1 MPRISSPRPLD
12 LTKPFVTSSQS
23 YGSQP
28 FDLSQ
33 NLVTWYRDVQGDFV
47 PDLSGRGNTARCA
60 GSGSFLPVVTS
71 IDSPEFNYSRFDVRS
86 FSFGGGSSGTE
97 YPHIKTVSSTN
108 APFAS
113 DDHSFTDGT
122 KDLPFSISFWIKP
135 QATSAQ
141 QYIVSKINSA
151 AALSGYEWSIEINGK
166 TLKTILNGTGA
177 ASKYLQWE
185 RVGDISAGD
194 WFHVV
199 ATYNGSESVTGINM
213 YLNGGV
219 ISPSSLT
226 SNAYTGMSKTSTP
239 ICIGNKFNSTSF
251 AAVSSEEYDGLIH
264 SVAIWKNR
272 ALTAAE
278 INALH
283 KAYIN
288 GPGGEARSGFISR
301 SPRLMLRELDDLPGS
316 YSTVRRTGDPT
327 RAGALS
333 SNFNDETGIVFSQSG
348 EVVFPSMLPKG
359 SSFSSQAVDI
369 IGQESDVSASLPIR
383 SFQQPN
389 HLHYSPV
396 EEMGPFDENRVIP
409 ATDFFL
415 SGTDPD
421 VLPGFT
427 SPVRSKIAI
436 EIDITPGNS
445 AKVMRNV
452 DRVSVGEGGA
462 SIGDQTGFLY
472 YNFARKEWEQI
483 GLQDPAT
490 GGTLYYD
497 YAIDPFPD
505 SQMSGTFPMQFG
517 PVWPHSDQTKAVRE
531 SFGYKKIGTPTISL
545 QAPFKEVYH
554 ATASQALKL
563 RDYISEPF
571 LLEKVTVQ
579 FSEIQAQRTQGN
591 LPSIYTSSG
600 SNRDIDNYVFFA
612 YRQSH
617 KNHLVDSISDV
628 SSSQRYIVFSGSMTF
643 WNSASFIASSN
654 DEAVLSHTPAF
665 SYNFGLPFDNV
676 YRVGQFTGSV
686 SLEITPA
693 VAQRQSFS
701 NSYLWWKDN
710 ALSQAKFGGIRNFWC
725 GGTSCQKFEPRWAE
739 RWFALTD
746 PVAVDNDNRF
756 LLNPDFDI
764 VSPDLDGRAFRKF
777 GGEVN
782 APVFAD
788 VDTFTETFV
797 INENFQSIESP
808 YLLMP
813 DDEIVF
819 GMDCG
824 VMPFGGAKTF
834 SSITGS
840 QLTIA
845 PKPCKVTFHGS
856 LISNFKEYLPSLNQ
870 DLSSNSVH
878 EIIGAEPQLD
888 QFQIEPISSYYGSY
902 LDEIVTGSMTTPALG
917 GIIFTTRD
925 QDNSRRVIS
934 HVSLGQAG
942 TTGSLQRFVKI
953 SDASERAYDSCLPDI
968 FTFISQSNIGLT
980 GSIAK
985 VGQNTFNDSL
995 NEYTTFLP
1003 QQFPF
1008 KDDPTRFFEP
1018 EGDLQ
1023 SIDSN
1028 STIATDQVL
1037 AYRNLSDAA
1046 TGGGLGAGYASDARM
1061 RDLVFRTG
1069 WKVSKRLA
1077 GNDGLAHR
1085 MQNQTSA
1092 GVSQRPFS
1100 SGTFRYG
1107 ISSVEPEFTSS
1118 RWRYDH
1124 YGYFRDMLEPRRN
1137 IVTYDGLKTVKIS
1150 FMSGSTK
1157 VDSMLTHTQNLST
1170 FATSSMPYFD
1180 DGVARNRPD
1189 NPDESLVEVIA

>member
-33 NLVTWYRDVQGDFV
+33 NLVTWYRDIQRDFS
-47 PDLSGRGNTARCA
+47 PDLSGRGNDARVA
-60 GSGSFLPVVTS
+60 GSGSFQAVTS
-71 IDSPEFNYSRFDVRS
+71 SASTPEFNSSNYGITSLG
-86 FSFGGGSSGTE
+86 FGLGSA
-97 YPHIKTVSSTN
+97 STTISHLRVVDGN
-108 APFAS
+108 GNPRAS
-113 DDHSFTDGT
+113 DDHTFAD
-122 KDLPFSISFWIKP
+122 DDRDIPFSISFWMRTESSVTQTIL
-135 QATSAQ
+135 T
-141 QYIVSKINSA
+141 KILGSV
-151 AALSGYEWSIEINGK
+151 GYEWQ
-166 TLKTILNGTGA
+166 LLVNGTA
-177 ASKYLQWE
+177 LVLYLYDNTSTSNYIAFSQ
-185 RVGDISAGD
+185 
-194 WFHVV
+194 F
-199 ATYNGSESVTGINM
+199 
-213 YLNGGV
+213 GV
-219 ISPSSLT
+219 ISTNSWSHVVITYDGRAATNSVKIYVNATQNNPTGTVTNSYSKMAKSSAPMVVGSNYTNLALT
-226 SNAYTGMSKTSTP
+226 SMSTQRFR
-239 ICIGNKFNSTSF
+239 G
-251 AAVSSEEYDGLIH
+251 ALH
-264 SVAIWKNR
+264 SLAIWKNR
-272 ALTAAE
+272 AISSSE
-278 INALH
+278 VSALYY
-283 KAYIN
+283 AYVN
-288 GPGGEARSGFISR
+288 GPGGEARSGFISK
-301 SPRLMLRELDDLPGS
+301 SPRLQLRELDDHPGS
-316 YSTVRRTGDPT
+316 YPSVLRTGDAT
-327 RAGALS
+327 RAGNLIT
-333 SNFNDETGIVFSQSG
+333 NFNDETGIVFSESG
-348 EVVFPSMLPKG
+348 NVVFPAMLPKG
-359 SSFSSQAVDI
+359 SPFTSQAVDI
-369 IGQESDVSASLPIR
+369 IGQESDISASLPIR

-389 HLHYSPV
+389 HLHYSPTEAV
-396 EEMGPFDENRVIP
+396 GPFDENRVMP

-445 AKVMRNV
+445 TKVMRNV

-788 VDTFTETFV
+788 VDTFTEAFV

-995 NEYTTFLP
+995 NEYTKFLP

-1018 EGDLQ
+1018 EGGLQ

>member
-12 LTKPFVTSSQS
+12 LTKPFVTSNQS

-33 NLVTWYRDVQGDFV
+33 NLVTWYRDIQGDFV
-47 PDLSGRGNTARCA
+47 PDLSGRGNNARCA
-60 GSGSFLPVVTS
+60 GSGSFLPVTSS
-71 IDSPEFNYSRFDVRS
+71 IDTPEFNSQAYDIK
-86 FSFGGGSSGTE
+86 SFGFGLGSTSTTISSLTSVNFSGSA
-97 YPHIKTVSSTN
+97 V
-108 APFAS
+108 AL
-113 DDHSFTDGT
+113 DDHSFVDDNG
-122 KDLPFSISFWIKP
+122 DVPFSVSFWVK
-135 QATSAQ
+135 TSAISGL
-141 QYIVSKINSA
+141 QYLLSKGA
-151 AALSGYEWSIEINGK
+151 FAGTRYEWSIYFSGTTLLLRLYSQGAVTPLYSYTRTSVVIANSWKHITVTYDGK
-166 TLKTILNGTGA
+166 GASDSTKMYVDGSGATATASETGTYEGMIKA
-177 ASKYLQWE
+177 MGPLTAGTRFTNTSLTSADPGYLRGSMHSIAVWKG
-185 RVGDISAGD
+185 RVLTSSEVTAL
-194 WFHVV
+194 
-199 ATYNGSESVTGINM
+199 YNS
-213 YLNGGV
+213 YLNG
-219 ISPSSLT
+219 S
-226 SNAYTGMSKTSTP
+226 
-239 ICIGNKFNSTSF
+239 
-251 AAVSSEEYDGLIH
+251 
-264 SVAIWKNR
+264 
-272 ALTAAE
+272 
-278 INALH
+278 
-283 KAYIN
+283 
-288 GPGGEARSGFISR
+288 GGEARSGFISR
-301 SPRLMLRELDDLPGS
+301 SPRLHLRELDDLPGS

-327 RAGALS
+327 RAGTLS
-333 SNFNDETGIVFSQSG
+333 SNFNDETTIVFSEAG
-348 EVVFPSMLPKG
+348 NIVFPAMLPKG
-359 SSFSSQAVDI
+359 SSFMGQAVDI
-369 IGQESDVSASLPIR
+369 IGQESDISASLPIR
-383 SFQQPN
+383 SLQQPN
-389 HLHYSPV
+389 HLHYSPTEAV
-396 EEMGPFDENRVIP
+396 GPFDENRVIP

-436 EIDITPGNS
+436 EIDITPGS
-445 AKVMRNV
+445 STKVMRNV

-497 YAIDPFPD
+497 YAIDPYPN

-517 PVWPHSDQTKAVRE
+517 PVWPQSDQTKAVRE

-617 KNHLVDSISDV
+617 KNRLVDSISDV

-710 ALSQAKFGGIRNFWC
+710 FFPDPAEFGGIRNFWC

-739 RWFALTD
+739 RLFAITD
-746 PVAVDNDNRF
+746 PVAVDDNNRF
-756 LLNPDFDI
+756 LLNPDLD
-764 VSPDLDGRAFRKF
+764 VCSPELDGRSFRKF
-777 GGEVN
+777 GGETN
-782 APVFAD
+782 TPAAED
-788 VDTFTETFV
+788 LGAFTSIFIV
-797 INENFQSIESP
+797 NENFQSVESP

-878 EIIGAEPQLD
+878 EIISAEPQLD
-888 QFQIEPISSYYGSY
+888 QFQIEPRSSYYGSY
-902 LDEIVTGSMTTPALG
+902 LDEIVTGSMAIPVLG
-917 GIIFTTRD
+917 GVIFTTSD
-925 QDNSRRVIS
+925 QDNSRRVITR
-934 HVSLGQAG
+934 VSLGQAG

-995 NEYTTFLP
+995 NEYTKFLP

-1085 MQNQTSA
+1085 MQNQASA

-1137 IVTYDGLKTVKIS
+1137 IVTYDGLKTVKIN

-1189 NPDESLVEVIA
+1189 NPDESLVDVIA